1 MTCGSCVKDVSD
13 TLYRLGGVRTVDA
26 NLETQLVAVE
36 GTGTYE

>member
-13 TLYRLGGVRTVDA
+13 SLYKLRGVNAVDA

-36 GTGTYE
+36 GTGN